1 MQNDASITTYGED
14 VAVSTATEVRSISQS
29 TALQG
34 WLICGLAALFYFY
47 EYLLRVSPAVMTND
61 LMLNYHI
68 SAAGFGILSAV
79 YMYIYSPL
87 QLFVGL
93 LMDRYGP
100 RVLLLQACAACVIGT
115 YLFACSHSL
124 TVGIIGRFLVGFG
137 SAFAF
142 VGVLKL
148 AIIWLPPKRFAII
161 AGMAMALGKI
171 GGLTGVNLLTAMVS
185 RFGWQNT
192 CYYAVVFGSLLM
204 LVMIYFIQ
212 DGFRSGHS
220 ASTGQQVTSMTS
232 AFSGLVQII
241 KTKQMWISG
250 AIGCLLY
257 LPTVVF
263 ADLWGPMFLR
273 QVYHFSNAK
282 AAGVV
287 SCIYLGWAIGG
298 FMVGWISNKLR
309 QRRLPIT
316 VGSIVAAT
324 LLSVVFFTPGLSGL
338 SVSLIFLIFGIFSSA
353 QVLVF
358 TIGREIS
365 SSKSAGT
372 AIAMTNMFIMI
383 GGAILQPVI
392 GIVLDLLW
400 DGKVVNGLHV
410 YSTWNF
416 QVALSVLPAGLILS
430 VILSYFLK
438 ESYCRITHEGK
449 GTEHANPAQAAAK
462 LPA

>member
-1 MQNDASITTYGED
+1 MQNDASITTFGED
-14 VAVSTATEVRSISQS
+14 ATVVANTRSISQ
-29 TALQG
+29 TTVFQG
-34 WLICGLAALFYFY
+34 WLICGIAALFYFY

-61 LMLNYHI
+61 LMLNYNI

-93 LMDRYGP
+93 VMDRFGP
-100 RVLLLQACAACVIGT
+100 RILLLQACAACVIGT

-124 TVGIIGRFLVGFG
+124 MIGVIGRFLVGFG

-161 AGMAMALGKI
+161 SGMAMALGKI
-171 GGLTGVNLLTAMVS
+171 GGLTGVNLLTALVT

-192 CYYAVVFGSLLM
+192 CYYAVAFGTVLL
-204 LVMIYFIQ
+204 LVMICFIQ

-220 ASTGQQVTSMTS
+220 AMTGQQVSSMTK
-232 AFSGLVQII
+232 AFAGLWQVI
-241 KTKQMWISG
+241 KSKQMWISG
-250 AIGCLLY
+250 TIGCLLY

-263 ADLWGPMFLR
+263 ADLWGRMFFT

-287 SCIYLGWAIGG
+287 SFIYLGWAIGG
-298 FMVGWISNKLR
+298 FMVGWISNRLR

-324 LLSVVFFTPGLSGL
+324 LLSVVFFYPGLSGV
-338 SVSLIFLIFGIFSSA
+338 SVSIIFLIFGMFSSA

-358 TIGREIS
+358 AIGREIS

-372 AIAMTNMFIMI
+372 AIALTNMFIMI

-400 DGKVVNGLHV
+400 DGTIVNGLHV

-416 QVALSVLPAGLILS
+416 QVALSVLPAGLMLS

-438 ESYCRITHEGK
+438 ESFCRVTHEGK
-449 GTEHANPAQAAAK
+449 GDEIATPRSAEAGV
-462 LPA
+462 

>member
-1 MQNDASITTYGED
+1 MQNDASITNFGTETTI
-14 VAVSTATEVRSISQS
+14 TAESEARALGQS

-34 WLICGLAALFYFY
+34 WLICGLAAMFYFY

-68 SAAGFGILSAV
+68 SAAGFGILSGV

-87 QLFVGL
+87 QLVVGL
-93 LMDRYGP
+93 VMDRYGP

-124 TVGIIGRFLVGFG
+124 MIGILGRFLVGFG

-161 AGMAMALGKI
+161 SGMAMALGKI
-171 GGLTGVNLLTAMVS
+171 GGLTGVNLLTALVG

-192 CYYAVVFGSLLM
+192 CYYAVVFGAVLLA
-204 LVMIYFIQ
+204 VMILFIQ

-220 ASTGQQVTSMTS
+220 ASTGQQVSSMTK
-232 AFSGLVQII
+232 AFTGLIQII
-241 KTKQMWISG
+241 RTKQMWING

-263 ADLWGPMFLR
+263 ADLWGPMFLK
-273 QVYHFSNAK
+273 QVYHFSNTK

-287 SCIYLGWAIGG
+287 SCIYLGWALGG
-298 FMVGWISNKLR
+298 FTVGWISNKLR

-316 VGSIVAAT
+316 IGSIVAAS
-324 LLSVVFFTPGLSGL
+324 LLATVFFTPGLSGL
-338 SVSLIFLIFGIFSSA
+338 TVSLIFLIFGMFSSV

-358 TIGREIS
+358 AIGREIS

-383 GGAILQPVI
+383 GGAVLQPVI

-400 DGKVVNGLHV
+400 DGTIVNGLHV
-410 YSTWNF
+410 YSAWNF
-416 QVALSVLPAGLILS
+416 QVALSVLPAGLLLS

-438 ESYCRITHEGK
+438 ESFCRVTHEDKSGVA
-449 GTEHANPAQAAAK
+449 H
-462 LPA
+462 

>member
-1 MQNDASITTYGED
+1 MQNDASVTNYDTK
-14 VAVSTATEVRSISQS
+14 TAIQS
-29 TALQG
+29 EALALGQSKALQG
-34 WLICGLAALFYFY
+34 WLICGLAAVFYFY
-47 EYLLRVSPAVMTND
+47 EYLLRVSPAVMTTD

-68 SAAGFGILSAV
+68 SAAGFGILSGV

-100 RVLLLQACAACVIGT
+100 RILLLQACAACVIGT

-124 TVGIIGRFLVGFG
+124 MIGILGRFLVGFG

-161 AGMAMALGKI
+161 SGMAMALGKI
-171 GGLTGVNLLTAMVS
+171 GGLTGVNLLTLLVA

-192 CYYAVVFGSLLM
+192 CHYAVVLGAALLALM
-204 LVMIYFIQ
+204 LMFIQ

-220 ASTGQQVTSMTS
+220 ASTGQQVSSMTK
-232 AFSGLVQII
+232 AFSGLMQIL
-241 KTKQMWISG
+241 KTKQMWVNG

-263 ADLWGPMFLR
+263 ADLWGPMFLK

-298 FMVGWISNKLR
+298 FMVGAISNKLQ

-316 VGSIVAAT
+316 IGSIVAAS
-324 LLSVVFFTPGLSGL
+324 LLSFVFFSPRLSAL
-338 SVSLIFLIFGIFSSA
+338 SVSFVFLVFGIFSSV

-358 TIGREIS
+358 AIGREIS
-365 SSKSAGT
+365 SSESAGT
-372 AIAMTNMFIMI
+372 AIALTNMFIMI
-383 GGAILQPVI
+383 GGALLQPVI

-400 DGKVVNGLHV
+400 DGTIVNGLHV
-410 YSTWNF
+410 YSSKNF
-416 QVALSVLPAGLILS
+416 QIALSVLPAGLLLS
-430 VILSYFLK
+430 VILSFFLK
-438 ESYCRITHEGK
+438 ESFCRVTHGK
-449 GTEHANPAQAAAK
+449 
-462 LPA
+462 

>member
-1 MQNDASITTYGED
+1 MQNDASISSYTKETTINSGL
-14 VAVSTATEVRSISQS
+14 EVLSSSRSMV
-29 TALQG
+29 LQG

-47 EYLLRVSPAVMTND
+47 EYLLRVSPAVMSNE

-68 SAAGFGILSAV
+68 NAAGFGLLSGV

-100 RVLLLQACAACVIGT
+100 RVLLLQACAMCVIGT

-124 TVGIIGRFLVGFG
+124 TIGIIGRFLVGFG

-148 AIIWLPPKRFAII
+148 AIIWLPPKRFAIVS
-161 AGMAMALGKI
+161 GMAMALGKI
-171 GGLTGVNLLTAMVS
+171 GGLTGVNLLTALVS
-185 RFGWQNT
+185 RFGWQST
-192 CYYAVVFGSLLM
+192 CNYAVIFGAVLL

-220 ASTGQQVTSMTS
+220 ASTGQQVSSMTK
-232 AFSGLVQII
+232 ALSGLIEIV

-250 AIGCLLY
+250 TIGCLLY

-263 ADLWGPMFLR
+263 ADLWGPMFFR

-287 SCIYLGWAIGG
+287 SFIYLGWAIGG

-309 QRRLPIT
+309 SRRLPIT
-316 VGSIVAAT
+316 VGSLVSAS
-324 LLSVVFFTPGLSGL
+324 LLSLVFMTPGWSGVT
-338 SVSLIFLIFGIFSSA
+338 VSLIFLVFGIFSSA
-353 QVLVF
+353 QVLTF

-372 AIAMTNMFIMI
+372 AIALTNMFIMI
-383 GGAILQPVI
+383 GGAVLQPMV
-392 GIVLDLLW
+392 GIVLDWMW
-400 DGKVVNGLHV
+400 DGTIVDGLHV
-410 YSTWNF
+410 YSTANF
-416 QVALSVLPAGLILS
+416 QVALSVLPAGLLLS
-430 VILSYFLK
+430 VILSFFLK
-438 ESYCRITHEGK
+438 ESFCRITHGD
-449 GTEHANPAQAAAK
+449 APAPAK
-462 LPA
+462 